1 MGVASKWLDRRGQ
14 CSASQYCVNW
24 RSWLMNF
31 RRSRIGFRV
40 TLWVLPFIF
49 VSCFHLTYFHTDVVK
64 SRIQLR
70 STPPT
75 GTPVQYIAHE
85 LKMIVKES
93 GL

>member
-1 MGVASKWLDRRGQ
+1 MQRLSVSYELA
-14 CSASQYCVNW
+14 
-24 RSWLMNF
+24 LMAYEF
-31 RRSRIGFRV
+31 LKIAYWF
-40 TLWVLPFIF
+40 
-49 VSCFHLTYFHTDVVK
+49 SCYPLGITIHICILFSSDGTSTDVVK

>member
-1 MGVASKWLDRRGQ
+1 
-14 CSASQYCVNW
+14 
-24 RSWLMNF
+24 MNF

-49 VSCFHLTYFHTDVVK
+49 VSCFRLTYFHTDVVK

-70 STPPT
+70 STPPV
-75 GTPVQYIAHE
+75 GTPVQYIADE